1 MLCFLCYYDVK
12 RVVKYCF
19 RLSLSIMPLIFVHT
33 YTQMHIKNVFWLTS
47 LDVYFSL
54 NVSTN
59 MSNLPLDPSFF
70 FFSPQLHLSLNLLNI
85 LIYQSWQ
92 LPSKRKLASSAAL
105 LFRYLPACSVKFFK
119 FSIS

>member
-1 MLCFLCYYDVK
+1 MLCFLRYYDVK

-70 FFSPQLHLSLNLLNI
+70 FFFSPI
-85 LIYQSWQ
+85 
-92 LPSKRKLASSAAL
+92 AL
-105 LFRYLPACSVKFFK
+105 VFK
-119 FSIS
+119 FTEYTNLPVLATTL